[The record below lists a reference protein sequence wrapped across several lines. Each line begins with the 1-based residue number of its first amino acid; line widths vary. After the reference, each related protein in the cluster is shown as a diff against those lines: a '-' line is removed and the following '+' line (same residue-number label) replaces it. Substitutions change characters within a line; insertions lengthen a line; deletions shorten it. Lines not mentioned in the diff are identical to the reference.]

1 MSKRL
6 RHAGFL
12 ASVIGAGLL
21 IMPLLEPD
29 WRERWLLAVVVLAVI
44 ALGVHLHRTENRIE
58 K

>member
-6 RHAGFL
+6 RHVAVF

-21 IMPLLEPD
+21 TMPLLEPG
-29 WRERWLLAVVVLAVI
+29 WRERWLLLVVVLAML
-44 ALGVHLHRTENRIE
+44 AMAVHFHRSENRPE